1 MSKATIKDVAKLANV
16 SISSVSNVINGINKC
31 SEETRLKILDAMDQL
46 EYKPNLA
53 AKSLVQKKSNLIG
66 VVFKEENDNSY
77 EKIVKGIEKQIRA
90 NGEYD
95 FLTMTYQSMSLVED
109 WIQKRNLDG
118 LIFIG
123 DFSNNFL
130 SYLQKMKEHIV
141 CIDNYNEQISGIVY
155 INSEDTL
162 GGYLATEALLKAG
175 VTEPFI
181 LSIKLENSEL
191 ANRRYLGYLSCLE
204 EYGIEYKENMLIEV
218 PKEDFLEGKLV
229 GATLQSRGIK
239 GLVCTEDILALGVLK
254 TLYNFEISC
263 PKEIKIIGFDNI
275 KGSEYTNPSLTT
287 VETGSER
294 KGEKAG
300 ELLLKLVDK
309 IEIKKFEYNIDA
321 KLIKRETL

>member
-1 MSKATIKDVAKLANV
+1 MSKATIKDVAKLAGV

-31 SEETRLKILDAMDQL
+31 SEETRLKVLEAMDQL

-66 VVFKEENDNSY
+66 VVFKEEEENSY
-77 EKIVKGIEKQIRA
+77 EKIVKGIERQIRQ

-95 FLTMTYQSMSLVED
+95 FLTMTYQNMNEVED

-130 SYLQKMKEHIV
+130 SYMQKIKEYIV
-141 CIDNYNEQISGIVY
+141 CIDNYNEQIQGIVY

-162 GGYLATEALLKAG
+162 GGYLATEALIKAG
-175 VTEPFI
+175 VEEPYI
-181 LSIKLENSEL
+181 LSEKIENKEL

-204 EYGIEYKENMLIEV
+204 DYGIEYKENMLIEV
-218 PKEDFLEGKLV
+218 PKQDFLEGKLA
-229 GATLQSRGIK
+229 GATLQAKGIK

-254 TLYNFEISC
+254 TLYNFNISC
-263 PKEIKIIGFDNI
+263 PKEIKIVGFDNI
-275 KGSEYTNPSLTT
+275 NGSEYTNPSLTT
-287 VETGSER
+287 VETGSLR

-300 ELLLKLVDK
+300 EILLKLIDK
-309 IEIKKFEYNIDA
+309 IEIKKYEYSIDA
-321 KLIKRETL
+321 KLIKRETI

>member
-1 MSKATIKDVAKLANV
+1 MSKATIKDVAKLAGV

-31 SEETRLKILDAMDQL
+31 SEETRLKVLEAMDQL

-66 VVFKEENDNSY
+66 VVFKEEEENSY
-77 EKIVKGIEKQIRA
+77 EKIVKGIERQIRQ

-95 FLTMTYQSMSLVED
+95 FLTMTYQNMNEVED

-130 SYLQKMKEHIV
+130 SYMQKIKEHIV
-141 CIDNYNEQISGIVY
+141 CIDNYNEQIQGIVY

-162 GGYLATEALLKAG
+162 GGYLATEALIKAG
-175 VTEPFI
+175 VEEPYI
-181 LSIKLENSEL
+181 LSEKIENKEL

-204 EYGIEYKENMLIEV
+204 DYGIEYKENMLIEV
-218 PKEDFLEGKLV
+218 PKQDFLEGKLA
-229 GATLQSRGIK
+229 GATLQAKDVK

-254 TLYNFEISC
+254 TLYNFNISC

-275 KGSEYTNPSLTT
+275 SGSEYTNPSLTT
-287 VETGSER
+287 IETGSLR

-300 ELLLKLVDK
+300 EILLKLIDK
-309 IEIKKFEYNIDA
+309 IEIKKYEYSIDA
-321 KLIKRETL
+321 KLIKRETI

>member
-1 MSKATIKDVAKLANV
+1 MSKATIKDVAKFARV

-31 SEETRLKILDAMDQL
+31 SEETRLKVLEAMNQLD
-46 EYKPNLA
+46 YKPNLA

-77 EKIVKGIEKQIRA
+77 EKIVKGIEHKIRE

-95 FLTMTYQSMSLVED
+95 FLTMTYQSMSLVEE

-130 SYLQKMKEHIV
+130 NYLQKIKEYIV
-141 CIDNYNEQISGIVY
+141 CIDNYNEQILGIVY

-162 GGYLATEALLKAG
+162 GGYLATEALIKAG
-175 VTEPFI
+175 IKEPYI
-181 LSIKLENSEL
+181 LSEKVENKEL

-204 EYGIEYKENMLIEV
+204 DYGVEYKENMLIEV
-218 PKEDFLEGKLV
+218 PKEDFLEGKLA
-229 GATLQSRGIK
+229 GATLQTKGIK
-239 GLVCTEDILALGVLK
+239 GLVCTADILALGVLK
-254 TLYNFEISC
+254 TLYNFNVSC
-263 PKEIKIIGFDNI
+263 PNDIKIIGFDNI

-287 VETGSER
+287 IDTGSIK

-300 ELLLKLVDK
+300 ELILKLIDK
-309 IEIKKFEYNIDA
+309 IEIKKYEYNIDV
-321 KLIKRETL
+321 KIIKRETL